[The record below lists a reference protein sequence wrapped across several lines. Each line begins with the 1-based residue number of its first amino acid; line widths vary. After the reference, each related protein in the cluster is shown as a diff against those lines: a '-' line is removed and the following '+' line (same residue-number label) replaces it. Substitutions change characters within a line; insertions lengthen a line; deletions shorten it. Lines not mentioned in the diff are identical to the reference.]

1 MVAILTDE
9 LGAAL
14 TEGKDI
20 QDSLHLDIK
29 GFRLAGKVDMT
40 QWGLKGERYLSF
52 LKGRDQAKIS
62 DYFKMFLGCDNTVT
76 AARET
81 ATLINALES
90 FVVTQ
95 QMDEA
100 TKEEFL
106 SKAHTICSNLAKDD
120 LPFEVQVFSNELWPA
135 SPAILVELL
144 SDPKLEL
151 SDGFI
156 PDRRVLKR
164 LVKFSGK
171 TKSWKIEFDRTALN
185 EKQVLFNPDET
196 LTITNVPEELKIRLR
211 KEIQLDE
218 EDNEQ
223 G

>member
-1 MVAILTDE
+1 M
-9 LGAAL
+9 
-14 TEGKDI
+14 
-20 QDSLHLDIK
+20 
-29 GFRLAGKVDMT
+29 
-40 QWGLKGERYLSF
+40 
-52 LKGRDQAKIS
+52 
-62 DYFKMFLGCDNTVT
+62 
-76 AARET
+76 
-81 ATLINALES
+81 
-90 FVVTQ
+90 
-95 QMDEA
+95 
-100 TKEEFL
+100 
-106 SKAHTICSNLAKDD
+106 
-120 LPFEVQVFSNELWPA
+120 PFEVQVFSNELWPA